1 MFYVQ
6 KPSFRINRTTELLA
20 SIKSLLVYIENAT
33 LSSSEMAPHIEMTK
47 LVSGKTI
54 EEDMS
59 IWNRFIS
66 DSEIATM

>member
-1 MFYVQ
+1 M
-6 KPSFRINRTTELLA
+6 
-20 SIKSLLVYIENAT
+20 LVYIENAT

-47 LVSGKTI
+47 IVSGKTI